1 MLRAEAVGYP
11 AAAPMELENR
21 TPFPVLEYDIVDARG
36 DESHVVVAR
45 GSYELRAAPGAG
57 ESDGARI
64 THVAA
69 IADGELVVSDVYHG
83 EINRSS
89 VKVESDLAQS
99 KPRCDV
105 IVIGAA
111 HAPAGEAAA
120 RVDVR
125 VRIRRLAAIPD
136 LAEAGTL
143 LDHRLAVHGARAFER
158 KDDGWAL
165 TDPEPFVALPL
176 RYEHAFGGQLKV
188 YAEDE
193 AARRLD
199 GAHRLSEAARRAH
212 PEAEAAPVA
221 HATCA
226 HNPFGVGFLEGWYAD
241 AAEVKRW
248 PAPRIEAPG
257 AGITAEIFA
266 RMVAGEVRA
275 GEAPELSPR
284 GFGVIA
290 KPWQPRLKLAGTF
303 DDRWLAERWPYMPP
317 DFDMAYWN
325 GAHPDMQCDYLLGGE
340 LAELWNLLPP
350 SAPGA
355 APEAAGTA
363 CRFHVPEAAVVV
375 RLAGKGDAVSFAAVP
390 IDTVIVDLEQMRLSL
405 VWRARIPA
413 SLEVEG
419 VTLLSLGYMQQAG
432 AA

>member
-1 MLRAEAVGYP
+1 
-11 AAAPMELENR
+11 MELENR
-21 TPFPVLEYDIVDARG
+21 TPFPALEYDVVDARG

-45 GSYELRAAPGAG
+45 GSYALRAAPEAG

-69 IADGELVVSDVYHG
+69 LTEGELVVSDVAHG
-83 EINRSS
+83 EMNRSS
-89 VKVESDLAQS
+89 VKYESDLAQS

-105 IVIGAA
+105 IVIGSA
-111 HAPAGEAAA
+111 HAPAGEAVA

-125 VRIRRLAAIPD
+125 VRVRRLAAIPN
-136 LAEAGTL
+136 LAGACTL
-143 LDHRLAVHGARAFER
+143 LDHRLAVRGARSFER
-158 KDDGWAL
+158 KDEGWAL
-165 TDPEPFVALPL
+165 TDPEPFEALPL

-188 YAEDE
+188 YADDD
-193 AARRLD
+193 AAKRLD
-199 GAHRLSEAARRAH
+199 DAHRLSEEARRAH
-212 PEAEAAPVA
+212 PEVGAAPVA

-226 HNPFGVGFLEGWYAD
+226 YNPLGVGFLEGWYAD

-275 GEAPELSPR
+275 GEVPELSPR
-284 GFGVIA
+284 GVGVIA
-290 KPWQPRLKLAGTF
+290 KPWQPRLNLAGTF

-325 GAHPDMQCDYLLGGE
+325 GAHPDMQCDYLFGGE
-340 LAELWNLLPP
+340 LAELWNLLPR
-350 SAPGA
+350 SAPGV
-355 APEAAGTA
+355 APETAGTA

-375 RLAGKGDAVSFAAVP
+375 RLTGKDDAVSFAAVP
-390 IDTVIVDLEQMRLSL
+390 IDTVIVDLDQMRLSL

-419 VTLLSLGYMQQAG
+419 TSLLALGYMKQTGEA
-432 AA
+432 

>member
-1 MLRAEAVGYP
+1 
-11 AAAPMELENR
+11 MELENR
-21 TPFPVLEYDIVDARG
+21 TPFPALEYDVVDARG

-45 GSYELRAAPGAG
+45 GSYALRAAPEAG

-69 IADGELVVSDVYHG
+69 LTEGELVVSDVAHG
-83 EINRSS
+83 EMNRSS
-89 VKVESDLAQS
+89 VKYESDLAQS

-105 IVIGAA
+105 IVIGSA
-111 HAPAGEAAA
+111 HAPAGEAVA

-125 VRIRRLAAIPD
+125 VRVRRLAAIPN
-136 LAEAGTL
+136 LAGACTL
-143 LDHRLAVHGARAFER
+143 LDHRLAVRGARSFER
-158 KDDGWAL
+158 KDEGWAL
-165 TDPEPFVALPL
+165 TDPEPFEALPL

-188 YAEDE
+188 YADDD
-193 AARRLD
+193 AAKRLD
-199 GAHRLSEAARRAH
+199 DAHRLSEEARRAH
-212 PEAEAAPVA
+212 PEVGAAPVA

-226 HNPFGVGFLEGWYAD
+226 YNPVGVGFLEGWYAD

-266 RMVAGEVRA
+266 RMVAGEVGA
-275 GEAPELSPR
+275 GEVPELSPR
-284 GFGVIA
+284 GVGVIA

-303 DDRWLAERWPYMPP
+303 DERWLAERWPYMPP

-325 GAHPDMQCDYLLGGE
+325 GAHPDMQCDYLFGGE
-340 LAELWNLLPP
+340 LAELWNLLPR
-350 SAPGA
+350 SAPGV
-355 APEAAGTA
+355 APETAGTA

-375 RLAGKGDAVSFAAVP
+375 RLTGKDDAVSFAAVP

-419 VTLLSLGYMQQAG
+419 TSLLALGYMKQTGEA
-432 AA
+432 

>member
-1 MLRAEAVGYP
+1 
-11 AAAPMELENR
+11 MELENR
-21 TPFPVLEYDIVDARG
+21 TPFPALEYDVVDARG

-45 GSYELRAAPGAG
+45 GSYALRAAPEAG

-69 IADGELVVSDVYHG
+69 LTEGELVVSDVAHG

-89 VKVESDLAQS
+89 VKYESDLAQS

-105 IVIGAA
+105 IVIGSA
-111 HAPAGEAAA
+111 HAPAGEAVA

-125 VRIRRLAAIPD
+125 VRVRRLVAIPN
-136 LAEAGTL
+136 LAGACTL
-143 LDHRLAVHGARAFER
+143 LDHRLAVRGARSFER
-158 KDDGWAL
+158 KDEGWAL
-165 TDPEPFVALPL
+165 TDPEPFEALPL

-188 YAEDE
+188 YADDD
-193 AARRLD
+193 AAKRLD
-199 GAHRLSEAARRAH
+199 DAHRLSEEARRAH
-212 PEAEAAPVA
+212 PEVGAAPVA

-226 HNPFGVGFLEGWYAD
+226 YNPLGVGFLEGWYAD

-275 GEAPELSPR
+275 GEVPELSPR
-284 GFGVIA
+284 GVGVIA

-325 GAHPDMQCDYLLGGE
+325 GAHPDMQCDYLFGGE
-340 LAELWNLLPP
+340 LAELWNLLPR
-350 SAPGA
+350 SAPGV
-355 APEAAGTA
+355 APETAGTA

-375 RLAGKGDAVSFAAVP
+375 RLTGKDDAVSFAAVP
-390 IDTVIVDLEQMRLSL
+390 IDTVIVDLDQMRLSL

-419 VTLLSLGYMQQAG
+419 TSLLALGYMKQTGEA
-432 AA
+432 